1 MRSIAMP
8 IDCIALKKPQADKY
22 SRNVPHRPIP
32 NITHIGN
39 TRMNANAKM
48 LTRTISAAIP
58 PMNLM
63 NLMIDQTINIK
74 TPPIIVFIIEDVF
87 IAI

>member
-39 TRMNANAKM
+39 TRMNANVKM

-58 PMNLM
+58 PM

-74 TPPIIVFIIEDVF
+74 TPPIIVSIIEDVF

>member
-63 NLMIDQTINIK
+63 IDQTIHIK
-74 TPPIIVFIIEDVF
+74 TPPIIVSIIEDVF

>member
-63 NLMIDQTINIK
+63 IDQTINIK
-74 TPPIIVFIIEDVF
+74 TPPIIVSIIEDVF

>member
-39 TRMNANAKM
+39 TRMNANVKM
-48 LTRTISAAIP
+48 LTRTILTAIP
-58 PMNLM
+58 PM

-74 TPPIIVFIIEDVF
+74 TPPIIVSIIEDVF

>member
-1 MRSIAMP
+1 MP

-22 SRNVPHRPIP
+22 SRNVPHLPIP
-32 NITHIGN
+32 NITHMGN
-39 TRMNANAKM
+39 TRINANAKT
-48 LTRTISAAIP
+48 LTRTISAMIP
-58 PMNLM
+58 PM

-74 TPPIIVFIIEDVF
+74 TPPIIVSIIEDVF